1 MHLSDHRELINV
13 MTELRSLFDT
23 IAIVEPG
30 ALRFPPPDTG
40 IHPTSVFQ
48 ADAALAAGFD
58 PEAVV
63 VMSVLPYLYHDDW
76 DPFEFEG
83 STFPM
88 SYLHSDKGGFAIS
101 REMFSNDN
109 IMPPSAFRLTWQDVN
124 GWDYIYDTERIQLTS
139 LLLYSGCLPHY

>member
-63 VMSVLPYLYHDDW
+63 VMSALPCLHHDDW
-76 DPFEFEG
+76 DPFELEG
-83 STFPM
+83 STFP
-88 SYLHSDKGGFAIS
+88 SLTLHLS
-101 REMFSNDN
+101 E
-109 IMPPSAFRLTWQDVN
+109 
-124 GWDYIYDTERIQLTS
+124 TS
-139 LLLYSGCLPHY
+139 F